1 MATARGSWV
10 ADTLASLGLLTRLPV
25 PPVDPARTHG
35 ADAAWSWPLA
45 GLVVGAMGAVVASL
59 LLWLGLPAPVAA
71 LGLVAAQVAAT
82 GALHEDGLADSLD
95 GLWGGWERER
105 RLEIMA
111 DSRIGAYGVI
121 GLVLGLALRWQ
132 LWALAIAAGWLWP
145 AALALGMASRAP
157 MAVLSAALPPARK
170 GGLSH
175 RVGAPSPRSA
185 AGAVA
190 LGGLALLLLGWAAP
204 LVFGTIAAVA
214 WGWARIATARIGG
227 QTGDILGAVQQLSEI
242 AGLLALAALAG

>member
-35 ADAAWSWPLA
+35 ADAAWAWPLA
-45 GLVVGAMGAVVASL
+45 GLAVGALGALAASVASA
-59 LLWLGLPAPVAA
+59 LGLPAPVAA
-71 LGLVAAQVAAT
+71 LLLVAAQVVST
-82 GALHEDGLADSLD
+82 GALHEDGLADSFD
-95 GLWGGWERER
+95 GLWGGWERAR

-121 GLVLGLALRWQ
+121 GLVLALGLRWQ
-132 LWALAIAAGWLWP
+132 LWALVIGEGAIWP

-175 RVGAPSPRSA
+175 RVGAPSPRAA
-185 AGAVA
+185 AGA
-190 LGGLALLLLGWAAP
+190 LGLGLLGLLMLGWAAP
-204 LVFGTIAAVA
+204 LVALAMAVVA
-214 WGWARIATARIGG
+214 WGWARIALALIGG
-227 QTGDILGAVQQLSEI
+227 QTGDILGAVQQATEL
-242 AGLLALAALAG
+242 AGLLVLAALIG